1 MGNGGLSKLVVV
13 ISFLFF
19 IIAFGLAL
27 GSEFKRSKVTK
38 IDHNSDGTLECYY
51 SGNISSGLA
60 IAAVLVLAVAQLF
73 VAISTRCLCCA
84 TSAYKSGAAHVFA
97 IVAFVLSW

>member
-1 MGNGGLSKLVVV
+1 MTVFSWLQ
-13 ISFLFF
+13 
-19 IIAFGLAL
+19 
-27 GSEFKRSKVTK
+27 VTK

-97 IVAFVLSW
+97 IVAFVFSW